1 MVWIKFQGSAM
12 LLRSEFSWARNTHKI
27 SFINSCTTRF
37 EEILTWSIVVICN
50 NFFQQD
56 SLTEDYGRQD
66 RNKCRYPQLKL
77 QKMSLIQGW
86 PARIVKRGAVETRII
101 KCGLWFFRF
110 LLNVRAVRDLFLKIK
125 TADVNLSPL
134 SSNPTSNMQQ
144 SSHIEE
150 YCPIERPHIPLWLT
164 SKHCLPIPVLAALT
178 AWRSS
183 TSPGYKFRQFR
194 AL

>member
-12 LLRSEFSWARNTHKI
+12 LLRSVFSWARHTHKI

-50 NFFQQD
+50 KFFQQD

-66 RNKCRYPQLKL
+66 RNKSVSTSNFKRWVWTNH
-77 QKMSLIQGW
+77 SIQGW
-86 PARIVKRGAVETRII
+86 PARIVKCGAVETRII

-110 LLNVRAVRDLFLKIK
+110 SLNVRAVRDLFLKIK

-134 SSNPTSNMQQ
+134 SSNPTSNIQSTEQQ
-144 SSHIEE
+144 SSHKKLRRILSDWKAS
-150 YCPIERPHIPLWLT
+150 YST
-164 SKHCLPIPVLAALT
+164 LAH
-178 AWRSS
+178 
-183 TSPGYKFRQFR
+183 K
-194 AL
+194 